1 VHREFLD
8 ATLQLDQP
16 EMARADVATACA
28 DDQLAA
34 AAEQRRPHVIDIGPE
49 RAARSADADM
59 IGRIGAVAACP
70 VRAEQVIPAVT
81 VHHRG
86 GFHVDR
92 DIDRLVAR
100 DPQARL
106 WIEFDDADRPEIGA
120 VSQP

>member
-8 ATLQLDQP
+8 AAIQFDQP
-16 EMARADVATACA
+16 EMAGADVATAGA
-28 DDQLAA
+28 NDQLAA
-34 AAEQRRPHVIDIGPE
+34 AAQQRRSHVIDIGPE

-59 IGRIGAVAACP
+59 VRRIGAVAAGP

-92 DIDRLVAR
+92 DVDRLVAR
-100 DPQARL
+100 NTQARL
-106 WIEFDDADRPEIGA
+106 GIEFDNADRPEIGA
-120 VSQP
+120 VGQP